1 MAKDVIII
9 GAGPAGLTAGIY
21 CLRARMNTVVIEK
34 FFPGGGMLIT
44 EKVDNYPGFP
54 EGVSG
59 PELAEKMQ
67 EQYVKFGGEI
77 LQGEVEEV
85 LWDAGGEK
93 KVKLKSGQ
101 EVTGRVLIIAS
112 GSSRKKIEVEGE
124 SEYTGRGVSFC
135 AVCDGAFFKDK
146 KIAVVGGGDSAL
158 EEVMYLTRYADVCY
172 LIHRRDKFRASPHLQ
187 EEMKKYPSIKPVLSS
202 TVEKIEGDG
211 KLVKRIILRQNET
224 GHTQSLDV
232 SGVFVSIG
240 QKPNVEFISGK
251 VEQNPAG
258 YIVTDCDMQS
268 SVKGVFACG
277 DVIKKPL
284 YQVVTA
290 CSEGAIAAFS
300 AEKYL
305 SHLKEKK

>member
-1 MAKDVIII
+1 MAKDVVII

-21 CLRARMNTVVIEK
+21 CLRARIETVVIEK

-54 EGVSG
+54 EGVPG

-85 LWDAGGEK
+85 FWGPGGEK
-93 KVKLKSGQ
+93 KVRLKDGQ
-101 EVTGRVLIIAS
+101 EITARVLIIAS
-112 GSSRKKIEVEGE
+112 GSSRKRLEVEGE

-146 KIAVVGGGDSAL
+146 KIAVIGGGDSAL
-158 EEVMYLTRYADVCY
+158 EEAIYLTRYAEVCY
-172 LIHRRDKFRASPHLQ
+172 LIHRRDSFRASPHLQ
-187 EEMKKYPSIKPVLSS
+187 EEIKKYPSIKPVFSS
-202 TVEKIEGDG
+202 IVEKIEGDG
-211 KLVKRIILRQNET
+211 KLVKRIVLKQKET
-224 GHTQSLDV
+224 GNTQSLDV
-232 SGVFVSIG
+232 SGIFVSIG
-240 QKPNVEFISGK
+240 QNPNVDFIKGK

-258 YIVTDCDMQS
+258 YIVTDSDMQT
-268 SVKGVFACG
+268 SVEGVFACG
-277 DVIKKPL
+277 DVIKKSL

-300 AEKYL
+300 AEK
-305 SHLKEKK
+305 HLK